1 MGFIM
6 SLWNNQSEINFFEQA
21 LESFATPEQLF
32 YKLSSG
38 YFAYIPKKVDSEEQ
52 TLQSRNSLIGR
63 FTEKWCRDILDP
75 IACEFGLFAVNGMIC
90 DELGLGKKTSADVA
104 FCNTAEVTQ
113 RPDDVKIVFEVKMSI
128 VSNYQYDPAERKLI
142 LKGDY
147 KSHKGQPSLQRSD
160 SMLKAIGKS
169 VNIRVSGS
177 ASRKIPIIVLGN
189 APIAESYQ
197 SKVDFLKTAGIIQ
210 NFLSLNPTPTNSD
223 YVNETPLKGFQ
234 TISQLDQLRQ
244 IISQAIHSDLNFFSS
259 MVPKPQLGEFIRI
272 AAQEKTDIERANK
285 FLSLIYG

>member
-1 MGFIM
+1 
-6 SLWNNQSEINFFEQA
+6 
-21 LESFATPEQLF
+21 
-32 YKLSSG
+32 
-38 YFAYIPKKVDSEEQ
+38 
-52 TLQSRNSLIGR
+52 
-63 FTEKWCRDILDP
+63 
-75 IACEFGLFAVNGMIC
+75 
-90 DELGLGKKTSADVA
+90 
-104 FCNTAEVTQ
+104 
-113 RPDDVKIVFEVKMSI
+113 
-128 VSNYQYDPAERKLI
+128 
-142 LKGDY
+142 
-147 KSHKGQPSLQRSD
+147 
-160 SMLKAIGKS
+160 MLKAIGKS